1 MGASDLLSVVVIA
14 DVIDSRLANALFN
27 VRAAGVGKL
36 VEPAVA
42 LTRAMYKGL
51 WVGGRVTLTSTE
63 YHFHPND
70 MNRSMHEGP
79 IDFVIPLVDIT
90 DVTTRRGLV
99 TSLVIVRASGYEFKI
114 RCYGARRFADR
125 VRAAVAAARDESPDS
140 RA

>member
-1 MGASDLLSVVVIA
+1 MIA
-14 DVIDSRLANALFN
+14 DAIDSRLANAPFN

-36 VEPAVA
+36 VEPGLA

-51 WVGGRVTLTSTE
+51 WVGGRATLTPTQ

-79 IDFVIPLVDIT
+79 IDFVIPLADIT
-90 DVTTRRGLV
+90 DVTTRWGLV
-99 TSLVIVRASGYEFKI
+99 TSLVVVRAGGYEFKI
-114 RCYGARRFADR
+114 RCYGARKFADR
-125 VRAAVAAARDESPDS
+125 VRAAVAAARGESSDS